1 MNRPEAVKHIIM
13 QAGRGELVFPAN
25 VQASLQIQRGLDD
38 PTCSLETAAQL
49 VIAEP
54 VLAARVVAIANS
66 VAYSRFGGTVSNVRN
81 AVSILGFRT
90 LQSIVAAI
98 VIRQIGSGIT
108 DPKIQAKAT
117 QLWQHSAQTASIAR
131 SLAPYVGK
139 IDPETALFAGI
150 VHAVGG
156 FYLLSRAEEFPSLL
170 EPQVAQHLDGVQ
182 AEEDLGTMVNHA
194 ILKKL
199 MVPKEVRQAI
209 EFIDEG
215 RSALPPNTLGELLWL
230 ARCLATTCTPFE
242 GVAKVSEEQKQACL
256 DCELAGKNV
265 AMHLQE
271 SESTRAS
278 LLSALVS

>member
-25 VQASLQIQRGLDD
+25 VHASLQLQRALDD

-49 VIAEP
+49 IIAEP

-66 VAYSRFGGTVSNVRN
+66 VAYARFGGAVSNVRN

-117 QLWQHSAQTASIAR
+117 QLWQQSAQTASIAR
-131 SLAPYVGK
+131 SLAAYVGK

-170 EPQVAQHLDGVQ
+170 EPQLLNSSNGDPP
-182 AEEDLGTMVNHA
+182 EENLSALVNRA
-194 ILKKL
+194 ILQKL

-215 RSALPPNTLGELLWL
+215 HSVLPPSTLGELLWL
-230 ARCLATTCTPFE
+230 SKCIATASAPLE
-242 GVAKVSEEQKQACL
+242 GAISPSSEQMQACL
-256 DCELAGKNV
+256 DCELAGKTV
-265 AMHLQE
+265 AQHLQE
-271 SESTRAS
+271 SEAARAS
-278 LLSALVS
+278 LISVLVS

>member
-25 VQASLQIQRGLDD
+25 VHASLQLQRGLDD

-49 VIAEP
+49 IIAEP

-66 VAYSRFGGTVSNVRN
+66 VAYSRFGGAVSNVRN

-98 VIRQIGSGIT
+98 VIRQIGSEIT
-108 DPKIQAKAT
+108 DPILQSKAT

-170 EPQVAQHLDGVQ
+170 EPQSLTKMADDQQ
-182 AEEDLGTMVNHA
+182 EDNLSALVNHA
-194 ILKKL
+194 ILQKL
-199 MVPKEVRQAI
+199 MVPKEVRLAI

-215 RSALPPNTLGELLWL
+215 RPILPPSTLGELLWL
-230 ARCLATTCTPFE
+230 SKCIATANAPLESAISPT
-242 GVAKVSEEQKQACL
+242 SEQMQTCL
-256 DCELAGKNV
+256 DCELAGKTV
-265 AMHLQE
+265 AVHLQE
-271 SESTRAS
+271 SEAARAS
-278 LLSALVS
+278 LLSVLGA

>member
-38 PTCSLETAAQL
+38 PACSLETAAQL
-49 VIAEP
+49 IIAEP

-66 VAYSRFGGTVSNVRN
+66 VAYSRFGGAVSNVRN

-98 VIRQIGSGIT
+98 VIRQIGSEIT
-108 DPKIQAKAT
+108 DTKIQATAA

-139 IDPETALFAGI
+139 IDPETALFSGI

-170 EPQVAQHLDGVQ
+170 EPQVRANLADDQQ
-182 AEEDLGTMVNHA
+182 EENAGALVNHA
-194 ILKKL
+194 ILQKL

-209 EFIDEG
+209 EFINEG
-215 RSALPPNTLGELLWL
+215 RSLLPPTNLGELLWL
-230 ARCLATTCTPFE
+230 SKCLATTRTPLE
-242 GVAKVSEEQKQACL
+242 DAISPSSEQTQACL
-256 DCELAGKNV
+256 ECELAGKTV
-265 AMHLQE
+265 AGHLQE
-271 SESTRAS
+271 SEAARAS
-278 LLSALVS
+278 LLSVLVA